1 MKTARGL
8 IIPACCLCLS
18 SLLFISGCQMKK
30 QTGVNNEEAGSSE
43 NVQYE
48 TVKIDFSKADT
59 DKIITK
65 FTGDTLEKALK
76 NGAKSEKYDGFESLT
91 YENGTQ
97 YFTYTERTFNG
108 LGPVITY
115 KDQYEMAGEQ
125 YEGVLSDITYDLTG
139 NNVFGIATR
148 KKLPDESLD
157 NCTREEAL
165 NYCNQYAE
173 LLGYGPGNSTADVY
187 AITIDKLKDT
197 MIPCYG
203 PLKGIDNKKILSDD
217 KLGKIQEKYPWTKE
231 YEAMYI
237 IYKPCVN
244 GMLLDSIFCSMEMVY
259 VPAYGKIVYAV
270 GYIPWTVTGTE
281 PLEDKIIS
289 KEEAVEEAKL
299 LSNTADKDNIKIED
313 VTMVYSQNMTRLGD
327 SELDLC
333 WRVYYKI
340 ENSAEYTGAKAYKSV
355 LINAVTG
362 EEYYINS

>member
-1 MKTARGL
+1 MKTTRSL
-8 IIPACCLCLS
+8 IIPVCCLCLLF
-18 SLLFISGCQMKK
+18 LLFLSSCQMKREVE
-30 QTGVNNEEAGSSE
+30 TNSEEAGNSE
-43 NVQYE
+43 DIQYE
-48 TVKIDFSKADT
+48 TVKVDFSKADL

-65 FTGDTLEKALK
+65 FTGDNLEQALK
-76 NGAKSEKYDGFESLT
+76 NGAEPINHNGFDAVT
-91 YENGTQ
+91 YEHGTQ
-97 YFTYTERTFNG
+97 YFSYTERTFND
-108 LGPVITY
+108 LGPVVMY
-115 KDQYEMAGEQ
+115 KDQYEMAGKQ
-125 YEGVLSDITYDLTG
+125 YEEVISDITYGLKST
-139 NNVFGIATR
+139 NIFGIAIR
-148 KKLPDESLD
+148 KKFPDESLD
-157 NCTREEAL
+157 SCTKEEAL

-197 MIPCYG
+197 MMPCYG
-203 PLKGIDNKKILSDD
+203 PFKGIDNKKILSDD
-217 KLGKIQEKYPWTKE
+217 KMAEIQEKYPWTKE

-237 IYKPCVN
+237 IYKPCLN

-281 PLEDKIIS
+281 PLEDEIIS

-299 LSNTADKDNIKIED
+299 LTNTADKDNIKIED
-313 VTMVYSQNMTRLGD
+313 VAMVYSQNMTCLVD
-327 SELDLC
+327 NELDLC

-362 EEYYINS
+362 EEYII